1 MKQLFFFG
9 FLFIISCTQE
19 RDFDIPK
26 NLGTEENE
34 MLNDLLEQLHSG
46 ELTKVSFAQVRQ
58 LYNGRQATQIDGK
71 LAISGVVVSSDES
84 GNFYKEI
91 YIQDHPTNPTE
102 GIKVMIDRRE
112 LHNKYNIGREVYLN
126 ISGLFVGE
134 ANRGDGVIAIG
145 GGEDND
151 ELVAMSEQQSIERVL
166 RTKNSFEIGKKT
178 IALTELTETHI
189 GLFVTLKSVHFLSEE
204 HGQPLVAA
212 KDWYDTQREI
222 TQCVESTKTS
232 FLLETSR
239 FADFSEMP
247 IPNGAVRVR
256 GIITKTY
263 NGSDL
268 VLALNAYEDITPDDP
283 SCSE

>member
-1 MKQLFFFG
+1 
-9 FLFIISCTQE
+9 
-19 RDFDIPK
+19 
-26 NLGTEENE
+26 
-34 MLNDLLEQLHSG
+34 MLNDLLEQLDSG
-46 ELTKVSFAQVRQ
+46 ELAKVSFDQVRQ

-91 YIQDHPTNPTE
+91 YIQDHPTNSTE

-151 ELVAMSEQQSIERVL
+151 ELVAMSEQQSIERIL
-166 RTKNSFEIGKKT
+166 RTKNTFEIGEKT

-189 GLFVTLKSVHFLSEE
+189 GLFVTLKSVHFLSEK

-222 TQCVESTKTS
+222 TRCVESTRTS

-239 FADFSEMP
+239 FADFSEMQ

>member
-1 MKQLFFFG
+1 M
-9 FLFIISCTQE
+9 ISCTQE

-34 MLNDLLEQLHSG
+34 MLNDLLEQLDSG
-46 ELTKVSFAQVRQ
+46 ELTKISFTQLRQ

-91 YIQDHPTNPTE
+91 YIQDHPINPAE

-126 ISGLFVGE
+126 ISGLFIGE

-145 GGEDND
+145 GGQDND

-166 RTKNSFEIGKKT
+166 RTKNNFEIGEKT
-178 IALTELTETHI
+178 IALTELMETHI

-204 HGQPLVAA
+204 QGQPLVAA

-222 TQCVESTKTS
+222 TQCVENTKTS

-239 FADFSEMP
+239 FADFSDMP
-247 IPNGAVRVR
+247 IPNGAIRVR

-268 VLALNAYEDITPDDP
+268 VLSLNAYEDITPDDP

>member
-9 FLFIISCTQE
+9 FLFMISCTQE

-34 MLNDLLEQLHSG
+34 MLNDLLKQLENG
-46 ELTKVSFAQVRQ
+46 DLLKISFAQVRQ

-71 LAISGVVVSSDES
+71 LAISGFVVSSDES

-91 YIQDHPTNPTE
+91 YIQDDPTNPTE

-134 ANRGDGVIAIG
+134 SNRGDGVIAIG

-151 ELVAMSEQQSIERVL
+151 ELVAMSEQQSIEKVL
-166 RTKNSFEIGKKT
+166 RSKNTFEIGEKT
-178 IALTELTETHI
+178 ILLSELTEAHI
-189 GLFVTLKSVHFLSEE
+189 GLFVTLKSVHFLPGE

-212 KDWYDTQREI
+212 KDWYDTQRDI
-222 TQCVESTKTS
+222 TQCVENTKTS

-239 FADFSEMP
+239 FADFSEMQ
-247 IPNGAVRVR
+247 IPSGAVRVR
-256 GIITKTY
+256 GVISKNY

-268 VLALNAYEDITPDDP
+268 VLALNAYEDITPDNP
-283 SCSE
+283 SCNE

>member
-1 MKQLFFFG
+1 M
-9 FLFIISCTQE
+9 ISCTQE

-34 MLNDLLEQLHSG
+34 MLNDLLEQLDSG
-46 ELTKVSFAQVRQ
+46 ELTKISFAQLRQ

-71 LAISGVVVSSDES
+71 LAISGIVVSSDES

-166 RTKNSFEIGKKT
+166 RTKNSFEIGEKT
-178 IALTELTETHI
+178 IAIAELTEAHI
-189 GLFVTLKSVHFLSEE
+189 GLFLTLKSIHFLPEE
-204 HGQPLVAA
+204 RGQPLVAA

-222 TQCVESTKTS
+222 TQCVENTKTS

-239 FADFSEMP
+239 FADFSDMP
-247 IPNGAVRVR
+247 IPENAVSIR
-256 GIITKTY
+256 GIISKTY

-268 VLALNAYEDITPDDP
+268 VLVLNAYEDIISDNP
-283 SCSE
+283 SCIE

>member
-1 MKQLFFFG
+1 M
-9 FLFIISCTQE
+9 
-19 RDFDIPK
+19 
-26 NLGTEENE
+26 
-34 MLNDLLEQLHSG
+34 
-46 ELTKVSFAQVRQ
+46 
-58 LYNGRQATQIDGK
+58 
-71 LAISGVVVSSDES
+71 
-84 GNFYKEI
+84 
-91 YIQDHPTNPTE
+91 
-102 GIKVMIDRRE
+102 
-112 LHNKYNIGREVYLN
+112 
-126 ISGLFVGE
+126 
-134 ANRGDGVIAIG
+134 IAIG

-166 RTKNSFEIGKKT
+166 RTKNSFEIGEKT
-178 IALTELTETHI
+178 NALTELTETHI

-204 HGQPLVAA
+204 LGQPNVAA
-212 KDWYDTQREI
+212 KDWYDTQRQI
-222 TQCVESTKTS
+222 TQCVESTQTS

-256 GIITKTY
+256 GLITKTY

>member
-1 MKQLFFFG
+1 MT
-9 FLFIISCTQE
+9 SCTQE

-34 MLNDLLEQLHSG
+34 RLNNLLKQLDSG
-46 ELTKVSFAQVRQ
+46 EMTMVSFDQVRQ
-58 LYNGRQATQIDGK
+58 LYNGRQATQVDGK
-71 LAISGVVVSSDES
+71 LVLNGYVVSSDES

-102 GIKVMIDRRE
+102 GIKVMIDRRA
-112 LHNKYNIGREVYLN
+112 LNNKYDIGREVYLN

-145 GGEDND
+145 GGEDSD

-166 RTKNSFEIGKKT
+166 RSKNTTEIGEKT
-178 IALTELTETHI
+178 LKINELTEEHI
-189 GLFVTLKSVHFLSEE
+189 GLFLTLKSIHFLPEE
-204 HGQPLVAA
+204 RGQPLVAA

-222 TQCVESTKTS
+222 TQCVENTKTS

-239 FADFSEMP
+239 FADFSDMP
-247 IPNGAVRVR
+247 IPENAVRIR
-256 GIITKTY
+256 GVISKTY
-263 NGSDL
+263 SGSDL
-268 VLALNAYEDITPDDP
+268 VLVLNAYEDMSTDDP
-283 SCSE
+283 SCIE

>member
-1 MKQLFFFG
+1 MG
-9 FLFIISCTQE
+9 FLFVISCTQE

-34 MLNDLLEQLHSG
+34 MLNDLVEQLDSG
-46 ELTKVSFAQVRQ
+46 ELTKVSFDQVRQ
-58 LYNGRQATQIDGK
+58 LYNGRQATQIEGK

-145 GGEDND
+145 GGEDDD

-166 RTKNSFEIGKKT
+166 RTKNNFEIGEKT
-178 IALTELTETHI
+178 IALAELTETHI

-222 TQCVESTKTS
+222 AQCAENTKTS

-239 FADFSEMP
+239 FANFSEMP
-247 IPNGAVRVR
+247 IPNGAIRVR

-268 VLALNAYEDITPDDP
+268 VLALNAYEDISPDDP

>member
-9 FLFIISCTQE
+9 LLFMISCTQE

-26 NLGTEENE
+26 NLGNEENE
-34 MLNDLLEQLHSG
+34 LLNDLLEQLDSG

-71 LAISGVVVSSDES
+71 LAISGIVVSSDES

-91 YIQDHPTNPTE
+91 YVQDHPTNPTE

-166 RTKNSFEIGKKT
+166 RTKETSEIGEKT
-178 IALTELTETHI
+178 ITLTELTETHI
-189 GLFVTLKSVHFLSEE
+189 GLFVTLKSVHFLPEE

-222 TQCVESTKTS
+222 TQCVENTKTS

-239 FADFSEMP
+239 FANFSDMP
-247 IPNGAVRVR
+247 IPNGAIRIR

-268 VLALNAYEDITPDDP
+268 VLALNAYEDIMTDEP
-283 SCSE
+283 SCTE

>member
-1 MKQLFFFG
+1 
-9 FLFIISCTQE
+9 
-19 RDFDIPK
+19 
-26 NLGTEENE
+26 
-34 MLNDLLEQLHSG
+34 MLNDLIEQLDSG

-71 LAISGVVVSSDES
+71 LTISGTVVSSDES

-134 ANRGDGVIAIG
+134 VNRGDGVIAIG

-166 RTKNSFEIGKKT
+166 RTKITSEIGEKT
-178 IALTELTETHI
+178 ITLTELTEMHI

-222 TQCVESTKTS
+222 TQCVENTKTS

-247 IPNGAVRVR
+247 IPNGAARIR

-263 NGSDL
+263 NGSEL
-268 VLALNAYEDITPDDP
+268 VLALNAYEDIMPDEP
-283 SCSE
+283 SCTE